1 MQTLWKYWIYNI
13 LVPFKS
19 LQNKWAVGNI
29 SRLKKF
35 LFVVS
40 VKEKP
45 REDNRFYLASKLN
58 FYIDAFMYSSI
69 LLNQSINSCIMLP
82 ISFPPCLAIQW
93 QAILHSSSILKKI
106 SCISIRAKT
115 DVTSPPVN
123 HYWGWL
129 FQMEKTF
136 RLLRSLSLSLPAS

>member
-1 MQTLWKYWIYNI
+1 M
-13 LVPFKS
+13 PFKS

-58 FYIDAFMYSSI
+58 FYIDAFMYSII

-93 QAILHSSSILKKI
+93 QAILHSSSI
-106 SCISIRAKT
+106 
-115 DVTSPPVN
+115 
-123 HYWGWL
+123 
-129 FQMEKTF
+129 FF
-136 RLLRSLSLSLPAS
+136 